1 MPDRDALRRLLKEAN
16 VAMKKDVK
24 TAVAKLESAYALA
37 MDGGDADDAAYVA
50 EELSRGWS
58 RRKAFARSLHYA
70 RKSTTL
76 APEQKSGWATLAMTC
91 ELIATRTPS
100 DRKGRRA
107 RALFRATAASFKKAA
122 SLSKDA
128 EDKRWLLELAGD
140 AARHGKEPAAP

>member
-1 MPDRDALRRLLKEAN
+1 MPDRDAIRRLLKEAN

-70 RKSTTL
+70 RQSTTL
-76 APEQKSGWATLAMTC
+76 APEQKSSWATLAMTC
-91 ELIATRTPS
+91 ELIATRTPH

-107 RALFRATAASFKKAA
+107 RALFRATATSFKKAA
-122 SLSKDA
+122 ALSKDA

-140 AARHGKEPAAP
+140 AARQGKEPAAP